1 MTEPSPVRAPAAVR
15 HFDRIVDLVFAAL
28 TVVIFVAVALAT
40 RVHSPWSAAIPLALF
55 LGALLLVRRRWPMT
69 VLLLSIAALFAY
81 HLAFW
86 SPPGWIWPASA
97 AYFTAAAT
105 SRVRWVTVIGVAQLL
120 YSAIDAR
127 RIIDRNLS
135 HYLIHTLGEG
145 LLLAALLGMGLA
157 YAASVRWR
165 NRPSGLEDSTT

>member
-1 MTEPSPVRAPAAVR
+1 MAESSPVRAPAVVR
-15 HFDRIVDLVFAAL
+15 HFARIVDLVFAAL
-28 TVVIFVAVALAT
+28 TVVFFVAIALAT
-40 RVHSPWSAAIPLALF
+40 GVRSPWSAAIPLALF
-55 LGALLLVRRRWPMT
+55 LGVLLLVRRRWPMT
-69 VLLLSIAALFAY
+69 VLLLSIAAIFAY
-81 HLAFW
+81 HLVSW

-105 SRVRWVTVIGVAQLL
+105 SRVRWVAVIGVAQLL

-127 RIIDRNLS
+127 WVIDRNMP
-135 HYLIHTLGEG
+135 HYLTHTLGEG

-165 NRPSGLEDSTT
+165 NRPGGLEASTS